1 MHSWDDIV
9 NDHDVH
15 HSYRKF
21 INVFSETFNS
31 SFPVRP
37 GSPQK
42 RKHKPWMTNGL
53 VNACKKKNLL
63 YKRFL
68 TSRCSTSE
76 IRYKTYK
83 NKLTSILRYCEKQ
96 YYSDLLKANKNN
108 MKETWK
114 IINDLLNKK
123 SSTRSSYPTEF
134 MKNGGIISGNMN
146 IAEHFNSFFTNI
158 GPTLAEGIPKSD
170 RHVESF
176 LGDRVTDSIFLNPVT
191 DEELLNIVHNAKDK
205 KSKGY
210 DGIDMCMLKK
220 IIPHIL
226 TPLRHICNTS
236 LSQGIFPDEM
246 KIARI
251 IPLFKSGDKQNVSNY
266 RPISLLPQF
275 SKILEKIF
283 NNRLMN
289 FLNSNNL
296 LYLRQYGFRKNMST
310 SMAIMEL
317 VENITNAMDNGK
329 FTIGVFIDLKKAFDT
344 VDHNILVTKLD
355 HYGIRGVAKKWL
367 SSYLENRKQY
377 VCFNGTDSGFLP
389 VSCGVPQGS
398 ILGPSLFL
406 LYIND
411 LCNVST
417 RLTSILF
424 ADDTSC
430 FIEGTDLSDMCIQ
443 LSTEMNKLSTWFK
456 TNRLSLNVSKTNCMI
471 FGRSNQPDHHRV
483 YIDNIVIERVDCN
496 KFLGV
501 IIDSK
506 LSWSDHVSYIRH
518 KMSKNLSVMHR
529 VKWLLNNSALYMI
542 YCTLVLPYIS
552 YCCEIWGNTYKTRV
566 QPLYIIQKRAIRICN
581 HLEYRS
587 HTKPAFLKLN
597 TLTIADLVKFK
608 SMVLM
613 YKIYNNLMPSNI
625 LSYFC
630 MVHMSHDHD
639 TRQAGHFKN
648 MYCRTTLKSMCLSIR
663 GPVLWNKLHSDL
675 KNSTTVNMFKKR
687 YKTFLVSEYEAT

>member
-1 MHSWDDIV
+1 M
-9 NDHDVH
+9 N

-21 INVFSETFNS
+21 VNIFTETFHS
-31 SFPVRP
+31 SFPVRR
-37 GSPQK
+37 GSPPKK
-42 RKHKPWMTNGL
+42 RKHKPWMTKGL
-53 VNACKKKNLL
+53 VNACKKRNLL

-68 TSRCSTSE
+68 TSRSSMSE

-96 YYSDLLKANKNN
+96 YYSDLLKINKNN

-114 IINDLLNKK
+114 IINDLVNKK
-123 SSTRSSYPTEF
+123 SSTRLSYPTEF
-134 MKNGGIISGNMN
+134 MKNGSIISGNMN
-146 IAEHFNSFFTNI
+146 IAEPFNSFFANI
-158 GPTLAEGIPKSD
+158 GPTLAKGIPKSD

-176 LGDRVTDSIFLNPVT
+176 LGDRVTGSIFLNPVT
-191 DEELLNIVHNAKDK
+191 EEELINIVHSAKDK

-210 DGIDMCMLKK
+210 DGIDMCLLKK
-220 IIPHIL
+220 IVPHIL

-236 LSQGIFPDEM
+236 LGQGIFPDEM

-317 VENITNAMDNGK
+317 VENITTAMDNGK

-344 VDHNILVTKLD
+344 VDHSILVTKLD
-355 HYGIRGVAKKWL
+355 HYGIRGVAKQWL

-389 VSCGVPQGS
+389 ITCGVPQGS
-398 ILGPSLFL
+398 ILGPTLFL
-406 LYIND
+406 LYVND

-430 FIEGTDLSDMCIQ
+430 FIEGTDLADMCVQ
-443 LSTEMNKLSTWFK
+443 LSSEMNKLSTWFK

-471 FGRSNQPDHHRV
+471 FGRPDKPEHH
-483 YIDNIVIERVDCN
+483 
-496 KFLGV
+496 
-501 IIDSK
+501 
-506 LSWSDHVSYIRH
+506 
-518 KMSKNLSVMHR
+518 
-529 VKWLLNNSALYMI
+529 
-542 YCTLVLPYIS
+542 
-552 YCCEIWGNTYKTRV
+552 
-566 QPLYIIQKRAIRICN
+566 
-581 HLEYRS
+581 
-587 HTKPAFLKLN
+587 
-597 TLTIADLVKFK
+597 
-608 SMVLM
+608 
-613 YKIYNNLMPSNI
+613 
-625 LSYFC
+625 
-630 MVHMSHDHD
+630 
-639 TRQAGHFKN
+639 
-648 MYCRTTLKSMCLSIR
+648 
-663 GPVLWNKLHSDL
+663 
-675 KNSTTVNMFKKR
+675 
-687 YKTFLVSEYEAT
+687 